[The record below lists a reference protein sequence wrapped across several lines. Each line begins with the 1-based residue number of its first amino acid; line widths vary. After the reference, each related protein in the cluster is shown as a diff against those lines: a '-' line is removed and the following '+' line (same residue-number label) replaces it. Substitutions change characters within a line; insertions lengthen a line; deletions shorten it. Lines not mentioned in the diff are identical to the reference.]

1 MPDYEPDE
9 REQAVLDVVKRE
21 RRVNP
26 MRVREVTDIRK
37 QYVNDALKQL
47 TKAQYIRK
55 VNRGLYEYAGDQ
67 GINIEAAR
75 SRSSRRFEL
84 PSAPTTASFASSSK
98 PPARRSN
105 DGR

>member
-26 MRVREVTDIRK
+26 MRVREVTNIRK

-55 VNRGLYEYAGDQ
+55 VNRGLYEYAGGEGAD
-67 GINIEAAR
+67 IEAAR
-75 SRSSRRFEL
+75 SAIEQAIRAAERADDREL
-84 PSAPTTASFASSSK
+84 REQLETASEALE
-98 PPARRSN
+98 R
-105 DGR
+105 